1 MSVMESNLQQSRF
14 LAVPLKTNDE
24 YPDGFMALAPENSR
38 VDQEEDMISSEPN
51 NADDQD
57 MVSDCESSTTNE
69 EGLGIFGD
77 CSIKVDE
84 DDKQHEFIKQRFV
97 SSLTEQGLTHTQI
110 EAIHK
115 NACSSWTARARFMS
129 FSIFSRAL
137 QKKTEGHP
145 NVKHA
150 WYGASKD
157 EIRNI
162 FLHGFGNTLNDGI
175 YGRGIY
181 LDPSDSL
188 RESIQSSVVDEDG
201 LRHLVLCRVVL
212 GRMEIVHPNQ
222 SHPSSEEFDSGV
234 DNLLSPRKYIVWS
247 THMNNQI
254 FPEYVVSFRLPSN
267 LKGCQRISTPLKMPS
282 SPWMPFPTLIT
293 ALAKFLPP
301 NSIKAIQKHHSDH
314 REKKI
319 TRQELIQRVRR
330 IAGDDLLVAVI
341 KSFRDKME
349 TSMVFPPSKKPI
361 KCHKQRGRA
370 CGCSKN

>member
-14 LAVPLKTNDE
+14 LAFPYKIEGE
-24 YPDGFMALAPENSR
+24 YPMPLAPENNR

-77 CSIKVDE
+77 GFIKVDE
-84 DDKQHEFIKQRFV
+84 DDKQHGLIKQRFV
-97 SSLTEQGLTHTQI
+97 SSLNEQGLMHSRV

-129 FSIFSRAL
+129 FSIFSRAIE
-137 QKKTEGHP
+137 KKTEGHP
-145 NVKHA
+145 NAKYA
-150 WYGASKD
+150 WYGASKE

-162 FLHGFGNTLNDGI
+162 FLHGFGNTLSDGI

-181 LDPSDSL
+181 LSPSDSVL
-188 RESIQSSVVDEDG
+188 ESIQSAVADEDG

-212 GRMEIVHPNQ
+212 GRMELVHPNSGQ

-247 THMNNQI
+247 AYMNNQI

-267 LKGCQRISTPLKMPS
+267 LNGSQRISAPPKMPS
-282 SPWMPFPTLIT
+282 SPWMPFPTLIA

-301 NSIKAIQKHHSDH
+301 NSIKVIQKHHSDH
-314 REKKI
+314 KEKKI

-349 TSMVFPPSKKPI
+349 TSMVFPLTKNRTKFQ
-361 KCHKQRGRA
+361 KQQGRTCA
-370 CGCSKN
+370 CSKF